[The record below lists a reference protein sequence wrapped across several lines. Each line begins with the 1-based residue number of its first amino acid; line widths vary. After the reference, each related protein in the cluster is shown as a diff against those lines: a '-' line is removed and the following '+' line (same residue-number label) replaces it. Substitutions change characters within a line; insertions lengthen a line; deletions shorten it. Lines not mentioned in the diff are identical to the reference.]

1 MYKIIG
7 IGIALCTT
15 GCSAIQT
22 EIQVS
27 YQSGG
32 TSVTTTIRR

>member
-1 MYKIIG
+1 MWKIIG

-15 GCSAIQT
+15 GCSHIQT

-27 YQSGG
+27 YHSGA
-32 TSVTTTIRR
+32 TSITTSIRR